1 MELTQI
7 RTIVVSLKETLR
19 ENNVLMED
27 VQDVYM
33 DCISRDYVIV
43 LKPKT
48 IWVGDEK

>member
-1 MELTQI
+1 MEVTQI

-27 VQDVYM
+27 VQDVYV

-48 IWVGDEK
+48 IWVEDKK

>member
-1 MELTQI
+1 MEVTQI

-33 DCISRDYVIV
+33 DCISKDYVVV

-48 IWVGDEK
+48 IWVEDEK